1 MAQDLNWQKS
11 TFSGGAEGNACVEL
25 AAAPDRIHLRESDSP
40 GVIVTTTPTPV
51 SHLLRSI
58 TTGRLTPP
66 PARPPRWQ
74 KSTFS
79 GGGEGNTCVELAA
92 APAHIHLR
100 ESDTPATH
108 LRTTLATLAGLLRH
122 IKVS

>member
-1 MAQDLNWQKS
+1 M
-11 TFSGGAEGNACVEL
+11 
-25 AAAPDRIHLRESDSP
+25 
-40 GVIVTTTPTPV
+40 
-51 SHLLRSI
+51 

-79 GGGEGNTCVELAA
+79 DGGEGDTCVEVATAA
-92 APAHIHLR
+92 GGIHLR

-108 LRTTLATLAGLLRH
+108 LRTTLAILAGLLRR